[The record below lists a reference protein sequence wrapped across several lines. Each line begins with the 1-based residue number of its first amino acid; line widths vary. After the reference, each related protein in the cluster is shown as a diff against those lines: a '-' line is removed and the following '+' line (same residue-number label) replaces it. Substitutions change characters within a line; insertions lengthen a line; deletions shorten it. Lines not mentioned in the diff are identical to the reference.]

1 MLKTGDRLTSSFIQ
15 YLIIMQASRR
25 SDTVRAFQSIRCKFQ
40 IAAIRA
46 GLDSFIVGGISFF
59 ASLIAIGYDDFALN
73 LRLSFISSFAMAG
86 LCFFNELKNL
96 MKK

>member
-1 MLKTGDRLTSSFIQ
+1 MLRIGDRFVSLYIQ
-15 YLIIMQASRR
+15 QLMMI
-25 SDTVRAFQSIRCKFQ
+25 QSPRDSATMLAIHSLKCKFQ

-59 ASLIAIGYDDFALN
+59 ASLIAIGYDDFSLN
-73 LRLSFISSFAMAG
+73 LKLSFISSVSMAG